1 MKFQFRKSSL
11 KSLLLNIL
19 IIFSLFSLLSF
30 VFFYQYLPYAT
41 NKNHVVTVPDVKG
54 KDLNQAT
61 NYLRNRDLQIAVS
74 VDSGYNVTAEPL
86 TILDQYPHALS
97 KVKVN
102 RTITVKLNA
111 RISPLISFPDLTGS
125 TPELAKRQLSD
136 LGIRIGKIIYEPDI
150 AINSILSA
158 QINNLE
164 VHAGEKVRVGSLV
177 NLTIGVD
184 STSMTK

>member
-1 MKFQFRKSSL
+1 
-11 KSLLLNIL
+11 
-19 IIFSLFSLLSF
+19 LFSLLSF
-30 VFFYQYLPYAT
+30 VFFYEYLPYAT
-41 NKNHVVTVPDVKG
+41 NKNHVVTVPDIKG

-61 NYLRNRDLQIAVS
+61 NYLRDRNLQLAVS
-74 VDSGYNVTAEPL
+74 ADSGYNVTADPL
-86 TILDQYPHALS
+86 IVLDQYPHALS

-111 RISPLISFPDLTGS
+111 KIAPLIPFPDLKGS
-125 TPELAKRQLSD
+125 TPELAKKQLSD
-136 LGIRIGKIIYEPDI
+136 LGIRIGKLTYEPDI
-150 AINSILSA
+150 AINSILVA

-164 VHAGEKVRVGSLV
+164 VHAGEKVRMGSLV

>member
-1 MKFQFRKSSL
+1 MKFLFRNSSF

-30 VFFYQYLPYAT
+30 VFFYEYLPYAT
-41 NKNHVVTVPDVKG
+41 NKNHVVTVPDIRG
-54 KDLNQAT
+54 QNLNQAT
-61 NYLRNRDLQIAVS
+61 NNLRDRDLQITISA
-74 VDSGYNVTAEPL
+74 DSGYNVMTEPL
-86 TILDQYPHALS
+86 TVLDQYPRALS

-102 RTITVKLNA
+102 RSITVKLNA
-111 RISPLISFPDLTGS
+111 RIAPLITFPDLTGS
-125 TPELAKRQLSD
+125 TPELAKKQLSD
-136 LGIRIGKIIYEPDI
+136 LGIRIGKLTYTPDI

-164 VHAGEKVRVGSLV
+164 IHAGEKVRMGSLV

-184 STSMTK
+184 STSVTQ